1 MAGGA
6 RRNRLISGAN
16 ANWKRLAFAP
26 FLFTGENMTN
36 ARQKYTKSKADKTLE
51 HIGAMAKAAKG
62 ISEYATDIL
71 TRTAEMLPDPAQE
84 SEAEIYPAESGER
97 DHKSADVLV
106 AFGGAVKATPLDN
119 GNVKLGGYLIRYGD
133 ASNPDISTQ
142 RDFFTPATDFGDASS
157 SAGWFNHRMPVT
169 YGDKSVSYKT
179 RLPDAALTRDDVG
192 IFAEIILGARDEYE
206 RMIAEMGMAGKL
218 GWSSGTAQH
227 LVERREAKNNT
238 HEITSWPLGLDAS
251 LTPTPA
257 EPSNSVI
264 PLKSLS
270 AYTASIPI
278 TTGNAEAPRVGAQS
292 NGGEDEAK
300 SQPVISSKESTMPE
314 ITQEMLQQTAR
325 EAAAEAVKAY
335 ANSLPAKDSAGV
347 AVILDEADRSFRS
360 LAEMAKAVKVAEMS
374 QGRKMD
380 PRLLRIKAVEEAAI
394 KANGA
399 NESVPSDAGFLVE
412 PTIGQEIITPI
423 HETGPFSSRVR
434 RLPVSSNSN
443 FGYINGIDETSRA
456 TGSRWGG
463 VRGYRIAE
471 AATITSSRPKFRR
484 VNWELKKFA
493 ALMYAT
499 DELLMDAAQFN
510 AVANQSAGEEI
521 AFMVNDDI
529 VNGTGTGG
537 PQGVLQSGALVTV
550 SFREDVNKISHAD
563 VVSMWQRMLPRNKK
577 NAAWFCNSDVM
588 PALNK
593 LYFTG
598 TTSVLSPYINY
609 SPEGVLMMFGKPV
622 IETEFNPA
630 LGTSGGA
637 AGDLL
642 LADFSDYLFW
652 DKGDVQA
659 ATSIHIAFLTDEQ
672 AFRFVY
678 RCDGQSA
685 WASPITP
692 YKAGATVLTQS
703 AFVVLSAASS

>member
-1 MAGGA
+1 
-6 RRNRLISGAN
+6 
-16 ANWKRLAFAP
+16 
-26 FLFTGENMTN
+26 
-36 ARQKYTKSKADKTLE
+36 
-51 HIGAMAKAAKG
+51 
-62 ISEYATDIL
+62 
-71 TRTAEMLPDPAQE
+71 
-84 SEAEIYPAESGER
+84 
-97 DHKSADVLV
+97 
-106 AFGGAVKATPLDN
+106 
-119 GNVKLGGYLIRYGD
+119 
-133 ASNPDISTQ
+133 
-142 RDFFTPATDFGDASS
+142 
-157 SAGWFNHRMPVT
+157 
-169 YGDKSVSYKT
+169 
-179 RLPDAALTRDDVG
+179 
-192 IFAEIILGARDEYE
+192 
-206 RMIAEMGMAGKL
+206 
-218 GWSSGTAQH
+218 
-227 LVERREAKNNT
+227 
-238 HEITSWPLGLDAS
+238 
-251 LTPTPA
+251 
-257 EPSNSVI
+257 
-264 PLKSLS
+264 
-270 AYTASIPI
+270 
-278 TTGNAEAPRVGAQS
+278 
-292 NGGEDEAK
+292 
-300 SQPVISSKESTMPE
+300 
-314 ITQEMLQQTAR
+314 
-325 EAAAEAVKAY
+325 
-335 ANSLPAKDSAGV
+335 
-347 AVILDEADRSFRS
+347 
-360 LAEMAKAVKVAEMS
+360 
-374 QGRKMD
+374 
-380 PRLLRIKAVEEAAI
+380 
-394 KANGA
+394 
-399 NESVPSDAGFLVE
+399 
-412 PTIGQEIITPI
+412 
-423 HETGPFSSRVR
+423 
-434 RLPVSSNSN
+434 
-443 FGYINGIDETSRA
+443 
-456 TGSRWGG
+456 
-463 VRGYRIAE
+463 
-471 AATITSSRPKFRR
+471 
-484 VNWELKKFA
+484 
-493 ALMYAT
+493 
-499 DELLMDAAQFN
+499 MDAAQFN